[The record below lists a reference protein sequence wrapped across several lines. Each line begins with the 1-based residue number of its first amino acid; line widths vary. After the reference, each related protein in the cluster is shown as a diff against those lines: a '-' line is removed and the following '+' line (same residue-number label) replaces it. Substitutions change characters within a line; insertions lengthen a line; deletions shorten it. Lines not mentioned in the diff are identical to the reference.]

1 MKRSGSG
8 RAAKPT
14 ADSDNG
20 NGKKKRGR
28 IENLKPWP
36 KGVSGNPKG
45 GPKRGQSWAES
56 VNRIGDMTPHEA
68 AEYCLLL
75 AKQLL
80 QLGEGITLRDA
91 AILSSFAKQINDPD
105 GRMFNALSDRAE
117 GKPVQRI
124 EDVTQRPDT
133 ELIRE
138 FESLVDT
145 ARARA
150 GAGDSG
156 GTPAAGAGSGGDP
169 V

>member
-1 MKRSGSG
+1 MKRSGG
-8 RAAKPT
+8 RAAPKPT
-14 ADSDNG
+14 VDSENG
-20 NGKKKRGR
+20 SGKKKRGR
-28 IENLKPWP
+28 IENLRPWP

-56 VNRIGDMTPHEA
+56 VNRIGNMTPSEA
-68 AEYCLLL
+68 AAYCLLL

-80 QLGEGITLRDA
+80 QLGDGITIRDA
-91 AILSSFAKQINDPD
+91 AIMSSFAKLINDPD

-117 GKPVQRI
+117 GKPIQPT
-124 EDVTQRPDT
+124 EDVTQRPDS

-138 FESLVDT
+138 FTDLVHA

-156 GTPAAGAGSGGDP
+156 GTPAPGAGGDGGE
-169 V
+169 